1 MPRWWVTV
9 PGWRELVVEKVHIE
23 PTYLG
28 FLEGTTESIN
38 QRLMLQSLPRRAGI
52 MVGATSEDEVIPF
65 YTRPLA
71 ASALK
76 RPLPDFACLALL
88 YSTPV
93 KNETLDDDTISS
105 RCVYG
110 WFTNDLS
117 AGMEELLRTGIRR
130 FAWEKHAVNC
140 WL

>member
-1 MPRWWVTV
+1 
-9 PGWRELVVEKVHIE
+9 
-23 PTYLG
+23 
-28 FLEGTTESIN
+28 
-38 QRLMLQSLPRRAGI
+38 